1 MTSQYLMRIVP
12 LIILLAVSAAV
23 TAAQNKP
30 LTQAEY
36 VKLLYAAERDATA
49 KSELIEAVRE
59 RGIGF
64 VVTDGLR
71 GLTRTKSGNDAEL
84 RRLLDEADRR
94 RKDPQAYQRPS
105 NEEAAAAIEKART
118 LTLAAVEEMPDFVVK
133 QQIQRAI
140 AYAGTGTFTNRDRL
154 IVGVSYRA
162 AGQEEYRVLSVNG
175 AIQNNP
181 ESKRSYE
188 EVGGT
193 SSTGEFVT
201 VLATMFKA
209 DSQTRFEVVDS
220 DVIRERRAITYDF
233 FIEKDKAKQGITCT
247 GITAESITTG
257 MKGRVWIDRENFRVL
272 RIESE
277 ATDIPATFPCPSA
290 RRNIDYDWTTI
301 SEERYL
307 LPLLSDVRLT
317 YRDRGRTYETR
328 NVIRFRDYQKYG
340 TEVKVLEEDDMPIE
354 EEKPSEK

>member
-1 MTSQYLMRIVP
+1 MKRISIVLGL
-12 LIILLAVSAAV
+12 LILCSSIF
-23 TAAQNKP
+23 AQPKP
-30 LTQAEY
+30 ITQAEY
-36 VKLLYAAERDATA
+36 VKMLYAAERNEEAKADLIDAIRT
-49 KSELIEAVRE
+49 

-64 VVTDGLR
+64 IVTDGLR
-71 GLTRTKSGNDAEL
+71 NLTRTKSGNNAEL
-84 RRLLDEADRR
+84 RRLLDESDRR
-94 RKDPQAYQRPS
+94 RQDPQSYQRPS
-105 NEEAAAAIEKART
+105 TTEAAAAIKQARE

-140 AYAGTGTFTNRDRL
+140 AYAGTGTYTNLDRL

-162 AGQEEYRVLSVNG
+162 SGQEEYRVLSVNG

-201 VLATMFKA
+201 VLATMFKPESA
-209 DSQTRFEVVDS
+209 TAFEVVDS
-220 DVIRERRAITYDF
+220 DVIRGRKAITYDF
-233 FIEKDKAKQGITCT
+233 FVEKEKAKQGITCKGLT
-247 GITAESITTG
+247 EESTTTG
-257 MKGRVWIDRENFRVL
+257 MKGRIWIDRENFRVL
-272 RIESE
+272 RVESE

-301 SEERYL
+301 SEERFL

-317 YRDRGRTYETR
+317 HRDKGRTFETR

-340 TEVKVLEEDDMPIE
+340 TEVKVLEEDDVPIE
-354 EEKPSEK
+354 EEKPAN

>member
-1 MTSQYLMRIVP
+1 MRSILSFFMVLTIVSG
-12 LIILLAVSAAV
+12 AF
-23 TAAQNKP
+23 AQAKP

-36 VKLLYAAERDATA
+36 VKLLYAAEGNTAA

-84 RRLLDEADRR
+84 RRLIDEADRR
-94 RKDPQAYQRPS
+94 RRDPETYRRPS
-105 NEEAAAAIEKART
+105 DTEASTVLKNAREKT
-118 LTLAAVEEMPDFVVK
+118 LLAVEEMPDFVVK

-140 AYAGTGTFTNRDRL
+140 AYAGTGTFTNLDRL
-154 IVGVSYRA
+154 VVGVSYRA
-162 AGQEEYRVLSVNG
+162 SGQEEYRLLSVNG
-175 AIQNNP
+175 AIQNDP

-201 VLATMFKA
+201 VLATMFKPE
-209 DSQTRFEVVDS
+209 SETKFEVVDS
-220 DVIRERRAITYDF
+220 DVIRERKAITYHF
-233 FIEKDKAKQGITCT
+233 TIEKEKAKQGITCT

-317 YRDRGRTYETR
+317 HRDKGRNFETR

-340 TEVKVLEEDDMPIE
+340 TEVKVLEEDDVPIE
-354 EEKPSEK
+354 EEKP